1 MWVRV
6 PTWRVKPRRLEHP
19 LSARLKRARIL
30 FHRSTSMADVTIPF
44 TVPTSRKDGSALPV
58 DQIAQVDFELSADN
72 GQTWTNVGHRAGTDS
87 SITLQSIDVG
97 QYLVRDYVTDTQVPP
112 LTSDFSPVVGF
123 EVKAPP
129 LAAPNFAAIGTPV
142 VT

>member
-1 MWVRV
+1 
-6 PTWRVKPRRLEHP
+6 
-19 LSARLKRARIL
+19 
-30 FHRSTSMADVTIPF
+30 MADVTIPF

-58 DQIAQVDFELSADN
+58 DQIAQIDFELSADN

-87 SITLQSIDVG
+87 SITLQSMDVG